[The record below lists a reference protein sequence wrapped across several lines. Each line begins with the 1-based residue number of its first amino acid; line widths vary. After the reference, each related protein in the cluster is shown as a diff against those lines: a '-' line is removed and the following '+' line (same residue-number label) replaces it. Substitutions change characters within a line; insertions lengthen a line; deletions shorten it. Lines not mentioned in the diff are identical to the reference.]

1 MGEIDLMRGN
11 RLIRTINY
19 KLLYKTELTT
29 DILTEFEDPKITK
42 EEFTLLKDKLST
54 YNIDN
59 PGEYTFNTDSKYD
72 EITQTLSIKLV
83 MSFQNHR
90 KSKRVKLNF
99 MMNRESYKFIQLY
112 ERDIKEFKYK
122 LLKQINLGEKEK
134 VS

>member
-1 MGEIDLMRGN
+1 MRGN

-42 EEFTLLKDKLST
+42 EEFTLLKDKFST